1 MTNWSTN
8 QILKKK
14 KQKKKQILTWRS
26 VTFKSWEDKK
36 NRIQSS
42 PLRSYADIY
51 VLDSEAQMGS
61 RTNVHLISNYVR
73 KLKIKLLF
81 KEKYIRIPSSFIFL
95 KWIYSYFVFFFV
107 RDKCNLN
114 WITLNGHSFT
124 VKKKKKLNLR
134 RKKNSKIGGD
144 TIYMNPIRNYMDIFT
159 SLFNLSF
166 F

>member
-1 MTNWSTN
+1 MRKTWIQIMTNWSTN
-8 QILKKK
+8 QILK
-14 KQKKKQILTWRS
+14 KKKQILTWRS

-124 VKKKKKLNLR
+124 VKKKK
-134 RKKNSKIGGD
+134 NSI
-144 TIYMNPIRNYMDIFT
+144 
-159 SLFNLSF
+159 
-166 F
+166 